1 MENRFDIKRTMDR
14 EVDLG
19 NMNEFLM
26 TMSGIQRRIVEQ
38 EQVQKLLSD
47 PEQNFDLVIL
57 EWLAGE
63 YITGIAAVFGCPY
76 IWLSSFEPDFLMMTL
91 IGEYT
96 GLAYVPTPVFSSLQ
110 RMWSMKRHISAYL
123 FREFYIQ
130 QIEEIEYQRV
140 FAPLIAKRHKV
151 IPSYSEL
158 RYNASLILGNSHNSV
173 GKVIQL
179 PQAYKAIGG
188 YHIIKKNIQPLPKDL
203 KNLMDR
209 STNGVIYFSMGTF
222 LPGKSFPDEIKQR
235 ILKVFAGLKQ
245 TVLWKFETD
254 LPNRPSNVHIIS
266 WSPQQSILD
275 HPNCVL
281 FISHGGQ
288 LSSLE
293 ALHFGVPL
301 IGIPVFADQHMNVKT
316 LVNKG
321 VAKEVHLSYDMAEDL
336 KAAIEEVLGNASY
349 AEAVKHYSYVY
360 HHRTAPPG
368 AELVHWVEHVVQ
380 TRGALHLRAVYRM
393 MPWYQKCY
401 LDVASVAI
409 AVVIFLI
416 LATKWLFR
424 KLKTFFVNQISDLKK
439 KQ

>member
-1 MENRFDIKRTMDR
+1 
-14 EVDLG
+14 
-19 NMNEFLM
+19 
-26 TMSGIQRRIVEQ
+26 
-38 EQVQKLLSD
+38 
-47 PEQNFDLVIL
+47 
-57 EWLAGE
+57 
-63 YITGIAAVFGCPY
+63 
-76 IWLSSFEPDFLMMTL
+76 MMTL